1 MIEFKNE
8 MEKDTEEDEAVYIFL
23 ELLSNCYRR
32 RTSDL
37 MKLSETQII
46 WIYMTMKK

>member
-1 MIEFKNE
+1 
-8 MEKDTEEDEAVYIFL
+8 MEKDIEEDEAVCIFL
-23 ELLSNCYRR
+23 ELLSNCYKG
-32 RTSDL
+32 RTTDL